1 MTSKRVVLLLCACV
15 AIQASKLH
23 RAAIKGLADEVAAL
37 LDSGLGIN
45 DIEDMVPSALGSTP
59 LHLAVKEKH
68 VNVVKLLIARG
79 ADLDAT
85 SDEGFTALEV
95 ALFSGAF
102 DIAKLLW
109 KGGADPNLVPDKRP
123 VTMLQSAASHAHARN
138 VVIARW
144 LLSHGALV
152 DKQGHNPSLRLHSA
166 APGSMERQRSDG
178 KDSTGQRRFEGVGN
192 VQGESRRTQRH
203 QSSAS
208 DRRRKGDGQAARH
221 WRGSRSQACSSV
233 VRASRRTLAIKF
245 AKAACRPSLGPF
257 R

>member
-152 DKQGHNPSLRLHSA
+152 DKQGHNGCTALHLA
-166 APGSMERQRSDG
+166 AWSGSVQMVKILLANGASKALATCR
-178 KDSTGQRRFEGVGN
+178 GN
-192 VQGESRRTQRH
+192 LDALSVIRALPATDDAKEM
-203 QSSAS
+203 A
-208 DRRRKGDGQAARH
+208 RRRDIGVALGAKPAPL
-221 WRGSRSQACSSV
+221 SSEH
-233 VRASRRTLAIKF
+233 LDE
-245 AKAACRPSLGPF
+245 L
-257 R
+257 